1 MTQLAWSAKQ
11 YLKFEDERTRPARD
25 LLARVP
31 LDTAACVVDL
41 GCGPGNST
49 ELLVERF
56 GIDAVQG
63 LDSDDDMLAR
73 ARARLPQ
80 TQFVK
85 ADIASWR
92 PDRPVDLLY
101 ANAVFQWL
109 PNHLD
114 ILAALME
121 QLSPGGVLAVQ
132 MPDNLGEPSHLA
144 MDETGADGPWSHGF
158 AGGRIRRA
166 RLPAPAAYLQRL
178 QGLSHSV
185 DVWHT
190 VYYHPMADAQAIVD
204 WVEGTGLRPYLAAV
218 APEDRDAFRAA
229 YLARIDRA
237 YPPMADGRRVLA
249 FPRLFVVAVRRE
261 GRYHV

>member
-1 MTQLAWSAKQ
+1 MTQLAWSAQQ

-31 LDTAACVVDL
+31 LDQATCVIDL

-56 GIDAVQG
+56 GAKAVRG
-63 LDSDDDMLAR
+63 LDSDDDMLAK
-73 ARARLPQ
+73 ARARLPEIP
-80 TQFVK
+80 FIK
-85 ADIASWR
+85 ADLATWR
-92 PDRPVDLLY
+92 PEAPVDLLY

-109 PNHLD
+109 PDHLD
-114 ILAALME
+114 LLATLME
-121 QLSPGGVLAVQ
+121 HLSPGGVLAVQ

-144 MDETGADGPWSHGF
+144 MEQTGAEGPWAPAF

-166 RLPAPAAYLQRL
+166 RLPAPANYLQRL
-178 QGLSHSV
+178 QGLSSRV

-190 VYYHPMADAQAIVD
+190 IYYHPMADAKAIVD

-218 APEDRDAFRAA
+218 APDAREAFRDA
-229 YLARIDRA
+229 YLKRIDAA
-237 YPPMADGRRVLA
+237 YPPMADGRRLLA
-249 FPRLFVVAVRRE
+249 FPRLFVVAVK
-261 GRYHV
+261 G